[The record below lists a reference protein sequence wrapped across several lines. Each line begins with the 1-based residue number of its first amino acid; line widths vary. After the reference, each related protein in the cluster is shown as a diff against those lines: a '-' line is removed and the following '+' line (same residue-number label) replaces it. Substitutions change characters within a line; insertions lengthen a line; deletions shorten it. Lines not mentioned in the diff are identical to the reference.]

1 MFTKNNTHT
10 NIVKGNITFCD
21 SSSRTE
27 SLRRKTGLFKQPVT
41 GKPLKEFDRNNLKH
55 TIYSMRNSGG
65 IPKKC
70 SLSLSK

>member
-10 NIVKGNITFCD
+10 NTKTNIVTGNKTFCD

-27 SLRRKTGLFKQPVT
+27 SLRRNTKKGKQMV
-41 GKPLKEFDRNNLKH
+41 KDKVSDVNFIKH
-55 TIYSMRNSGG
+55 TIYSMRNAGG

-70 SLSLSK
+70 TLF